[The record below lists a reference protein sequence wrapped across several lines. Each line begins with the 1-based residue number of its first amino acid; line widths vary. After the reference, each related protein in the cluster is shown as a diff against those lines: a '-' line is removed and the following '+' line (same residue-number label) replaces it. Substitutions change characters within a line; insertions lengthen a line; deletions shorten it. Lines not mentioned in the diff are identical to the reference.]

1 LKAIHMPYFH
11 FDLVIGEQ
19 FKGQGGMIL
28 EDTEIAFERAESL
41 ASELSV
47 VRPDLRSR
55 GCAVRVTDYENK
67 ELYRTPIDPIPLW
80 MKTRRPAAGSSIA

>member
-1 LKAIHMPYFH
+1 MPYFH
-11 FDLVIGEQ
+11 FDLVIDEQ

-28 EDTEIAFERAESL
+28 EDTEAASERAESL

-55 GCAVRVTDYENK
+55 GCAVRVTDSESQ
-67 ELYRTPIDPIPLW
+67 ELYRTPLDPIPFW
-80 MKTRRPAAGSSIA
+80 MKARRYG